1 MTPPFASFDPGDD
14 GSPGRRRSRFAKVP
28 LRLILP
34 NLVTLLALCSGL
46 TGIRMALEG
55 RWEFAVGAV
64 LLAAVLDAL
73 DGRVAR
79 LLKGT
84 SKFGAELD
92 SLADFVNFGVTP
104 ALMLY
109 VWLLDEA
116 RSLGWIAALA
126 YAICAA
132 LRLARFNAALDD
144 PDKPAWSVHF
154 FTGVP
159 APAGALTVLMPIYLE
174 FLGVLPHWPELAPP
188 VALYTVCIGF
198 LMISR
203 LPTYSGKKVGT
214 RVRRDLVL
222 PLFVLA
228 VLLVALTVSY
238 PYEMLA
244 IATLAYLASIPFAL
258 RSYRAHA
265 RADAAGV
272 RPPLAHSP
280 DEDEDD
286 EEVGGRDDTLTDD
299 VQPDPTVDR
308 KPD

>member
-1 MTPPFASFDPGDD
+1 MTPPFASFEPGDEN
-14 GSPGRRRSRFAKVP
+14 SGRRRPGRFSKVP

-64 LLAAVLDAL
+64 LIAAVLDAL

-116 RSLGWIAALA
+116 KSLGWIAALA

-174 FLGVLPHWPELAPP
+174 FLGLLPHWPELAPP

-244 IATLAYLASIPFAL
+244 LASLAYLASIPFAL
-258 RSYRAHA
+258 RSYQAHK
-265 RADAAGV
+265 RADATG
-272 RPPLAHSP
+272 RPLPENSP

-286 EEVGGRDDTLTDD
+286 TLTDE
-299 VQPDPTVDR
+299 VQPDPSADR

>member
-1 MTPPFASFDPGDD
+1 MSVTPPFASFDPGDD
-14 GSPGRRRSRFAKVP
+14 NGGRRRPGRFSKVP

-109 VWLLDEA
+109 VWLLSEVK
-116 RSLGWIAALA
+116 SLGWIAALA

-144 PDKPAWSVHF
+144 PDKPTWSVKF
-154 FTGVP
+154 FTGAP
-159 APAGALTVLMPIYLE
+159 APAGALIVLMPIYLE
-174 FLGVLPHWPELAPP
+174 FLGILPHWPELAPF
-188 VALYTVCIGF
+188 VALYTVCIGL

-214 RVRRDLVL
+214 RIRRDLVL

-238 PYEMLA
+238 PYQMLA
-244 IATLAYLASIPFAL
+244 LATLAYLASIPLAL
-258 RSYRAHA
+258 RSYQAHV
-265 RADAAGV
+265 RADASGQ
-272 RPPLAHSP
+272 PLAENSP

-286 EEVGGRDDTLTDD
+286 TLGDGPQ
-299 VQPDPTVDR
+299 VDPAPER